1 MIEGYLV
8 EKSLD
13 LLLSETWR
21 LLKKYN
27 LTMPTNKN
35 DLEEAINY
43 HLRDVKNWS
52 SEVSI
57 KDQQQSKLT
66 KDVYINLDL
75 YIYPKRIRISQDER
89 IDIIPFKN
97 IFENANNNIILLGQ
111 PGAGKT
117 TSMKHLCH
125 LLLYDEKFHPNI
137 KFPIV
142 IRLREFNTLSSK
154 KYFTNENSGPI
165 FERLFEVFGFK
176 IFQNKKSTQEIS
188 NISLRI
194 VKEKI
199 VIDTL
204 NKLGIL
210 IILDGYDE
218 IIYKNMKSI
227 FIDEIR
233 LLCEQLENSYF
244 VLTSRSGDFH
254 YSIDRSVVYEIAP
267 LHETQMYNFALK
279 WLGNKSKAENLIK
292 EIQNSPFADTA
303 IRPLNLA
310 HLCAIYERIG
320 KIPDKPK
327 TVYKKII
334 NLLLEEWDEQR
345 SVKRNSSYANFETDR
360 KFEFLSNLSF
370 MLTTS
375 LNRSVFSSADLIKVY
390 KKIHKDF
397 GLEADE
403 MKQVVNELE
412 THT

>member
-1 MIEGYLV
+1 
-8 EKSLD
+8 
-13 LLLSETWR
+13 
-21 LLKKYN
+21 
-27 LTMPTNKN
+27 
-35 DLEEAINY
+35 
-43 HLRDVKNWS
+43 
-52 SEVSI
+52 
-57 KDQQQSKLT
+57 
-66 KDVYINLDL
+66 
-75 YIYPKRIRISQDER
+75 
-89 IDIIPFKN
+89 
-97 IFENANNNIILLGQ
+97 
-111 PGAGKT
+111 
-117 TSMKHLCH
+117 
-125 LLLYDEKFHPNI
+125 
-137 KFPIV
+137 
-142 IRLREFNTLSSK
+142 
-154 KYFTNENSGPI
+154 
-165 FERLFEVFGFK
+165 
-176 IFQNKKSTQEIS
+176 
-188 NISLRI
+188 
-194 VKEKI
+194 
-199 VIDTL
+199 
-204 NKLGIL
+204 
-210 IILDGYDE
+210 
-218 IIYKNMKSI
+218 
-227 FIDEIR
+227 
-233 LLCEQLENSYF
+233 
-244 VLTSRSGDFH
+244 
-254 YSIDRSVVYEIAP
+254 
-267 LHETQMYNFALK
+267 MYNFALK